1 VRAVSV
7 VCMLCDSKARFDWTV
22 SLAVS
27 PYQARMGLMSASL
40 ILRCSQATFTLP
52 APCCLSLWFAT
63 RHAPRRGERGFYIH
77 GYNRFHTAWP
87 FHRHPCGWSCNHW
100 RPDSTSNATQ
110 PVEPALSTWATLDM
124 KATTA
129 PVASAIDPGVQMSLR
144 TTLTAAEAHRT
155 EQQTMISDSTTP
167 QLLGP
172 AINSWAT

>member
-1 VRAVSV
+1 
-7 VCMLCDSKARFDWTV
+7 
-22 SLAVS
+22 
-27 PYQARMGLMSASL
+27 MGLMSASL

-144 TTLTAAEAHRT
+144 TTLTHNNHSVINYFQRSRGRT
-155 EQQTMISDSTTP
+155 AGIISVIV
-167 QLLGP
+167 
-172 AINSWAT
+172 AILIILSVALSITLTENARSSKER